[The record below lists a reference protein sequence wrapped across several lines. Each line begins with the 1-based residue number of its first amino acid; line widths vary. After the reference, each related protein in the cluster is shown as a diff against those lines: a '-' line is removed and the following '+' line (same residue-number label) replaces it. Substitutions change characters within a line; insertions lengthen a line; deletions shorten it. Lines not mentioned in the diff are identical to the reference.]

1 VRNSRVRYFFG
12 VVCALN
18 ARVVY
23 VVHMLRFCVHKMRI
37 VSPLFPGAQPIRPSA
52 MLERPLKNRVVPG
65 PAPWSADFSAWRAS
79 WASLRKPGAIGGD
92 LVAALT
98 VAAVALPLNLA
109 LAIACEL
116 PPVMG
121 LVAGAIGGATAAFL
135 GGAPLQ
141 VTGPAAALA
150 TMVLAVNRQ
159 FGPTGVA
166 AAALVVG
173 VTQLLVYGLRVSRHL
188 AKLPEVVLAGFTTGV
203 GLKILDQQIPEF
215 LGFDYKLAELA
226 KMMHRPHWLH
236 EVSWHAAFCG
246 IVVAFAVIAL
256 KPYKRFPAA
265 IAGIALATFLASYLH
280 WDIARVGNVPNRFP
294 SPALPLVRED
304 QWFDLIV
311 AAVPLGLLAAIES
324 LLSAS
329 AVDRMA
335 GTKHSSDLEVFGQG
349 VANLATSFVGGM
361 PVSGVIV
368 RSGVNVQSGGTTR
381 LSSLLHGALLALAML
396 ELSGPLAQ
404 VPLAALAGL
413 LCVVGSRLIELRE
426 LAHLVRHR
434 PVAAVAFA
442 LTAAGTVSGHLLS
455 GLVAGLVVAVVDAR
469 LAGEGRVAAAKEAL
483 PEDVRAIVA
492 RAKAG
497 ARKRVHHAPITE
509 VARWRRHVEA
519 DPLVPHT
526 SYVHRQANVA
536 GRVVLGRSVHVAAGS
551 SVRADEG
558 TPFFIGDDSNVQDGV
573 VIHGLKDRH
582 VLVGGEKWSVFVGR
596 GVSMAHDALVHGPC
610 FIGDH
615 SFVGFKAVVHDSIV
629 GARCFVGIGA
639 VVVGVEIPDGKY
651 VPHGAIVTT
660 ADAVAALPD
669 VDAAKL
675 HFNEDVVEV
684 NRGLAAAYT
693 IVEPNQAHD
702 VSPEDDRTLHEAP
715 WLAAGRRRNRS
726 ARF

>member
-1 VRNSRVRYFFG
+1 MGHRGSG
-12 VVCALN
+12 SG
-18 ARVVY
+18 
-23 VVHMLRFCVHKMRI
+23 ML
-37 VSPLFPGAQPIRPSA
+37 Q
-52 MLERPLKNRVVPG
+52 RPLKTRA
-65 PAPWSADFSAWRAS
+65 PAGVSPWVSDFAAWRSS
-79 WASLRKPGAIGGD
+79 WSSLRKPGAIGGD
-92 LVAALT
+92 VVAALT

-109 LAIACEL
+109 LAIACEV

-121 LVAGAIGGATAAFL
+121 LVAGAVGGAVAAFL
-135 GGAPLQ
+135 GGSTLQ

-150 TMVLAVNRQ
+150 TMVLAINRE
-159 FGPTGVA
+159 FGTAGVA

-173 VTQLLVYGLRVSRHL
+173 VTQLLVYGVRVSRHL

-215 LGFDYKLAELA
+215 LGFDYNLADLA

-246 IVVAFAVIAL
+246 MVVAFAVIAL
-256 KPYKRFPAA
+256 KPYRRMPAA
-265 IAGIALATFLASYLH
+265 IAGIALATFLASYLQ
-280 WDIARVGNVPNRFP
+280 WDIARVGEVPNHFP
-294 SPALPLVRED
+294 DLALPSVGDD

-324 LLSAS
+324 LLAAS

-335 GTKHSSDLEVFGQG
+335 GSKHSSDLEVFGQG
-349 VANLATSFVGGM
+349 IANVATSLVGGM

-381 LSSLLHGALLALAML
+381 LSSLLHGVLLAVAML
-396 ELSGPLAQ
+396 KLSGPLAR

-413 LCVVGSRLIELRE
+413 LCVVGGRLIEFRE
-426 LAHLVRHR
+426 FAHLVRHR
-434 PVAAVAFA
+434 PIAAFAFA
-442 LTAAGTVSGHLLS
+442 LTAVGTVSGHLLS
-455 GLVAGLVVAVVDAR
+455 GLVAGLVVATVDMR
-469 LAGEGRVAAAKEAL
+469 LAGDSDASASDDEPL

-492 RAKAG
+492 RAKGG
-497 ARKRVHHAPITE
+497 ARKRVQYSPITE
-509 VARWRRHVEA
+509 VSRWRRHVAA
-519 DPLVPHT
+519 DPLVPAT
-526 SYVHRQANVA
+526 AYVHRQANVA

-693 IVEPNQAHD
+693 IVEPNATRD